1 MEIVKN
7 SVYSETLVRL
17 STLIIEGDYKPGD
30 RLVERELC
38 DRLQVSRTSIREA
51 LRQLEAEKL
60 VQIIP
65 NKGPVVRR
73 LSTKEF
79 LDLWD
84 IRATIEC
91 LAARRFA
98 CQGTDAAI
106 LALEK
111 SIHALEAALA
121 EKDEHRIRVAKNDF
135 FECFMLGSGNFALP
149 DLLRQ
154 LNAQLSFMWASSLR
168 VPGRPTESIKDLL
181 ALLEGVKARNPEAAN
196 AAVVLYNE
204 RAKNIAL
211 AHLAEL
217 EPVPAKA
224 PVRAKRRTL
233 GSVKNK
239 TADNGH

>member
-1 MEIVKN
+1 MKIVKN

-17 STLIIEGDYKPGD
+17 STLIIEGHYKPGD
-30 RLVERELC
+30 RLIERELC

-84 IRATIEC
+84 IRTTIEC

-98 CQGTDAAI
+98 SHGSDATI

-121 EKDEHRIRVAKNDF
+121 EKDKHCIRVAKNDF

-168 VPGRPTESIKDLL
+168 QPGRPTESIKDLM
-181 ALLEGVKARNPEAAN
+181 ALLDGIKARNPEAAN

-204 RAKNIAL
+204 RAKKIAL
-211 AHLAEL
+211 VHLAEL
-217 EPVPAKA
+217 ESATANA
-224 PVRAKRRTL
+224 PMRAKRRTQ
-233 GSVKNK
+233 GSAEK
-239 TADNGH
+239 

>member
-1 MEIVKN
+1 MKIVKS

-30 RLVERELC
+30 RLIERELC
-38 DRLQVSRTSIREA
+38 DRLQVSRSSIREA

-98 CQGTDAAI
+98 SQGSNAAI

-111 SIHALEAALA
+111 SIHVLEAALT
-121 EKDEHRIRVAKNDF
+121 EKDEHCIRVAKNSF

-168 VPGRPTESIKDLL
+168 VRGRPTESIKDLL
-181 ALLEGVKARNPEAAN
+181 ALLDGIKARNPEVAN
-196 AAVVLYNE
+196 AAVVLYSE

-217 EPVPAKA
+217 EPTQAKA
-224 PVRAKRRTL
+224 PMRGRRRTP
-233 GSVKNK
+233 
-239 TADNGH
+239 TAAER

>member
-1 MEIVKN
+1 MKIVKN
-7 SVYSETLVRL
+7 SVYSETLLRL

-30 RLVERELC
+30 RLIERELC

-65 NKGPVVRR
+65 NKGPVVRC

-84 IRATIEC
+84 IRTTIEC

-98 CQGTDAAI
+98 SHGTDATI
-106 LALEK
+106 QALEK
-111 SIHALEAALA
+111 SIHALEGALA
-121 EKDEHRIRVAKNDF
+121 EKDEHRIRVTKNDF
-135 FECFMLGSGNFALP
+135 FECFMRGSGNFALP

-168 VPGRPTESIKDLL
+168 EPGRPMESIKDLM
-181 ALLEGVKARNPEAAN
+181 ALLEGIKMRNPEAAN

-204 RAKNIAL
+204 RARKIAL
-211 AHLAEL
+211 AHLGHLAEL
-217 EPVPAKA
+217 EPAPANS
-224 PVRAKRRTL
+224 PMRAKRRTQ
-233 GSVKNK
+233 VAAEK
-239 TADNGH
+239 